1 VRRFRREAAPELDES
16 LVEEVLQVFGREYR
30 ASVHPSIVLTPV
42 PAHHPV
48 SWNGAVHPDG
58 NPAGPVHDRT
68 GRIVDGMRLRLVV
81 IAAALALGAGA
92 GEPAFAAVPVPG
104 GGSSPADAS
113 GRAVVVTGSLKA
125 AGPGGIAILLID
137 VGRRHP
143 QAKPLSVVTTAATVI
158 TKGGRAVRLSTLTGT
173 KVTVT
178 GKRSG
183 DKVAASKVA
192 G

>member
-1 VRRFRREAAPELDES
+1 
-16 LVEEVLQVFGREYR
+16 
-30 ASVHPSIVLTPV
+30 
-42 PAHHPV
+42 
-48 SWNGAVHPDG
+48 
-58 NPAGPVHDRT
+58 
-68 GRIVDGMRLRLVV
+68 MRLRLLV

-104 GGSSPADAS
+104 GDSSPVDAS

-125 AGPGGIAILLID
+125 AGPGGTAILFID

-143 QAKPLSVVTTAATVI
+143 LAKPLSIVTTAATVI

-183 DKVAASKVA
+183 DKVAASRVA